1 MKKQIPNPDSQ
12 LLANA
17 VIGGAGL
24 GLPPVADAPE
34 GMATVV
40 LYVPVTEIVG
50 KTMPEIQADLGLPWH
65 IAGGGQYWFNK

>member
-24 GLPPVADAPE
+24 GLPPVAS
-34 GMATVV
+34 
-40 LYVPVTEIVG
+40 I
-50 KTMPEIQADLGLPWH
+50 GL
-65 IAGGGQYWFNK
+65 NE

>member
-1 MKKQIPNPDSQ
+1 MKKIPNPDSQ

-40 LYVPVTEIVG
+40 LYVLVTEIVG
-50 KTMPEIQADLGLPWH
+50 KTMPDIQADLGLPWH
-65 IAGGGQYWFNK
+65 IAGGGQYWFK